1 MIVNPFFII
10 SNSSGLEVD
19 GVAVHVTNGVKEKRE
34 KPETGLSVRFL
45 VVSPVFAAS
54 FVTQSHFYL
63 IALSFLQ
70 FAPVIHR
77 PTFNI

>member
-10 SNSSGLEVD
+10 LNSLGLEFN

-45 VVSPVFAAS
+45 VVSLPRVCK
-54 FVTQSHFYL
+54 
-63 IALSFLQ
+63 
-70 FAPVIHR
+70 
-77 PTFNI
+77 

>member
-1 MIVNPFFII
+1 MLILFFII
-10 SNSSGLEVD
+10 LNSLGLEFN

-63 IALSFLQ
+63 IALREGFKNPS
-70 FAPVIHR
+70 HGYR
-77 PTFNI
+77 P